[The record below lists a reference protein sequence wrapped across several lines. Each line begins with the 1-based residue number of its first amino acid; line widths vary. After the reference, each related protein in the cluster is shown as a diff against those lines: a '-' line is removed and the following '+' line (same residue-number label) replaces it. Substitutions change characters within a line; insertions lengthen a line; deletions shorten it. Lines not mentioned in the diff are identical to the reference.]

1 MGKLYYTMILVLTLL
16 TLSVNHHLSAQ
27 CTTIAGQTFQFSM
40 INHDISPDSS
50 DIYLLTDF
58 SGVILQT
65 SDVAEFVIVERGLYK
80 IYGIIYSVAD
90 GIHGAEAGNSY
101 SDITGS
107 FVEVG
112 ALLDVVACSQN
123 STCEMFDGSFVF
135 NSIGENTSLTTVF
148 VLTNLNQQIIMTSNL
163 PGFTGVAPGDY
174 FIFPVNYADIDGLT
188 TGNHIS
194 DITGACF
201 EIGNP
206 LMISSCPP
214 CSVTLNDDMEIC
226 EGQVVAL
233 TADSEPVDG
242 SFVWSTG
249 QTGNSITVAPSVST
263 DYHVT
268 FTATNGCIVK
278 DTVHIN
284 VQEKPAVDLGAD
296 KSICDGET
304 VILETEPVVGGAYMW
319 NTGQTTNAI
328 TVSPGA
334 TTSYSIQVTKGIC
347 TVFDNI
353 VVNVNPVSQAAISG
367 ANYVCKGESDILTAS
382 GGDFYLWSTGAT
394 TASIMISPDETTTYT
409 VTVTNASGCS
419 TVADITIYTDQCG
432 KIGNLVWDD
441 LNGNG
446 LKDSGE
452 PGIPGVTVQ
461 LYHNDTQ
468 IATATTNAQG
478 QYLFEGLASG
488 IYKLRFIAS
497 AGFIGTVALIGDDN
511 MNSDT
516 DPETGFT
523 ASFNLDNQEAKL
535 NVFAGFIKPGIMS
548 HYVWED
554 MNANGIQ
561 DDDEPGI
568 EGLTILLE
576 GTDGKGAQINTP
588 VVTDANGEYQ
598 FDALYPGTYTVSFL
612 ISGDYKVSPL
622 YSGTDNT
629 KDSDI
634 RTNGTI
640 TNIVVTSGF
649 ESLHLDAGIFRC
661 GKISGHVWVDKG
673 GNPDIFDSGLDD
685 LMNGVEVQLFHVD
698 NHETPVQ
705 TTLTSTIVGE
715 EGWYEFEVCSTGYY
729 YIKVIRPK
737 DYKFVLPMVGDG
749 VNDSKISDSISGK
762 SDSFY
767 LGYAH
772 LIVDMDAGLVYSP
785 FAVELVEFSGYWN
798 VVRDVNA
805 LKWITS
811 AEINNDYFELERS
824 FELEPFNKIA
834 FIKGKG
840 NTNVRQEYGY
850 DDSDIQRNGV
860 YNYRLKQ
867 VDFDGQYRYSN
878 IVRIPVYREINGFTT
893 ALYPN
898 PTEDRSTL
906 EIHATKGIKINVEI
920 YDGVGRLCY
929 PLVFNGVLDADVV
942 KIPLEKVHLPKGMYH
957 IKVSSDDQVSTL
969 KWLIVK

>member
-1 MGKLYYTMILVLTLL
+1 MGKLYYTMILVLTLI
-16 TLSVNHHLSAQ
+16 LSANHHLSAQ
-27 CTTIAGQTFQFSM
+27 CTTIAGQPYPFSM
-40 INHDISPDSS
+40 IDHDIATDSS
-50 DIYLLTDF
+50 EIYVLTDF
-58 SGVILQT
+58 SGVIQIVSDT
-65 SDVAEFVIVERGLYK
+65 SAFNVAASGLYN
-80 IYGIIYSVAD
+80 IYGFIYKTD
-90 GIHGAEAGNSY
+90 EGIQGVEVGNSY

-107 FVEVG
+107 FVEIGVIS
-112 ALLDVVACSQN
+112 DVVVCSQN
-123 STCEMFDGSFVF
+123 GICDTFDGSLDF
-135 NSIGENTSLTTVF
+135 NSVGENTSLTTVF
-148 VLTNLNQQIIMTSNL
+148 ILTNLNQQIIMTSNL
-163 PGFTGVAPGDY
+163 PNFTGVAPGDY
-174 FIFPVNYADIDGLT
+174 FIFPVNYADIEGLT
-188 TGNHIS
+188 ISNHIS
-194 DITGACF
+194 DITGTCF

-206 LMISSCPP
+206 LMISSCSP
-214 CSVTLNDDMEIC
+214 CSITLNDDIEIC
-226 EGQVVAL
+226 EGQVVVL
-233 TADSEPVDG
+233 TADSDPVDG
-242 SFVWSTG
+242 NFVWSSG
-249 QTGNSITVAPSVST
+249 QTGSSIAVAPTVST
-263 DYHVT
+263 DYIAT
-268 FTATNGCIVK
+268 FTAANGC
-278 DTVHIN
+278 TANASVHVA

-296 KSICDGET
+296 KSICEGES
-304 VILETEPVVGGAYMW
+304 VILEIEPVVGGTYMW
-319 NTGQTTNAI
+319 NTGATTNII
-328 TVSPGA
+328 TVSPSA

-347 TVFDNI
+347 TVHDNI
-353 VVNVNPVSQAAISG
+353 VVNVNPFVEAAISG

-394 TASIMISPDETTTYT
+394 TASIMISPDETTTYS
-409 VTVTNASGCS
+409 VTVTNINGCS
-419 TVADITIYTDQCG
+419 SEADITIYTDQCG

-452 PGIPGVTVQ
+452 PGISGVTVH

-468 IATATTNAQG
+468 IASSTTNAQG
-478 QYLFEGLASG
+478 QYQFEGLAAG
-488 IYKLRFIAS
+488 DYRLRFIAPN
-497 AGFIGTVALIGDDN
+497 GFIGTVALSGNDN
-511 MNSDT
+511 MNSDI

-523 ASFNLDNQEAKL
+523 ALFNLDDQEAKL

-568 EGLTILLE
+568 EGINILLE
-576 GTDGKGAQINTP
+576 GTDGKGTQVNTS
-588 VVTDANGEYQ
+588 VVTDANGTYQ
-598 FDALYPGTYTVSFL
+598 FDALYPGIYTVSFL
-612 ISGDYKVSPL
+612 MSDNYKVSPNQ
-622 YSGTDNT
+622 SGTDNK

-634 RTNGTI
+634 STTGTI

-649 ESLHLDAGIFRC
+649 ESLNLDAGIYRC

-673 GNPDIFDSGLDD
+673 DESDIYDSDD
-685 LMNGVEVQLFHVD
+685 ELMNGVEVQLFHLE
-698 NHETPVQ
+698 NKETPIQ
-705 TTLTSTIVGE
+705 TTLTSTIGE
-715 EGWYEFEVCSTGYY
+715 AEGRYEFEVCSTGYY

-737 DYKFVLPMVGDG
+737 DYKFVSPMVGNG
-749 VNDSKISDSISGK
+749 LNDSKISDSISGK

-785 FAVELVEFSGYWN
+785 LAVELVEFSGYWN

-805 LKWITS
+805 LKWIAN

-824 FELEPFNKIA
+824 YELEPFDKIA

-878 IVRIPVYREINGFTT
+878 IVKIPVYREVSGFTT

-898 PTEDRSTL
+898 PTEDKSTL
-906 EIHATKGIKINVEI
+906 EIHASKGMKINVEI
-920 YDGVGRLCY
+920 YDGVGRLCH
-929 PLVFNGVLDADVV
+929 PFVFNGVLETDVE
-942 KIPLEKVHLPKGMYH
+942 KIPLDKIHLPKGMYH

-969 KWLIVK
+969 KWLIIK